1 MGVKNELYL
10 SHNMIHMKTISET
23 SIQNNYSQYTLNQK
37 KAVQSGKL
45 RLKDDR
51 IKVLRRIRE
60 LIKENETALLEAI
73 YNDFGKPETEAY
85 SSEILFTYND
95 IDHHIK
101 HLGSWM
107 RPRRVGTSLFN
118 QPGSSH
124 IYSEPYG
131 SVLIIAPWNY
141 PFQLLIAPAVA
152 AISAGN
158 AVILKPS
165 EMTPHTESLIARMFN
180 QAFDEDI
187 IKVVTGGKE
196 ATEAL
201 IDARPDYIFFTGST
215 QVGSLIMQRAA
226 KYLIPVTL
234 ELGGKSPCIVHEDA
248 SMKVAVRRIAW
259 GKCMNAGQTCIA
271 PDYILLHETKI
282 EEFVN
287 LYKETIEER
296 YGQDILHNADY
307 AQIVNQHHYDRLIS
321 LLEGDIIYGGQVDKE
336 SRRISP
342 TLVLNPTTDM
352 SMMQEEIFGP
362 ILPIIT
368 YTNINEAIEFV
379 QSGNKPLALYL
390 FSKSEKIKDIV
401 LSETSS
407 GGVCIND
414 TIMHIVSNE
423 LPFGGVG
430 PSGMGSY
437 HGKYG
442 FDTFSHKK
450 SVLRK
455 ATWIDPSVRYPPYKL
470 NWRKLERIFLW
481 MAG

>member
-1 MGVKNELYL
+1 MN
-10 SHNMIHMKTISET
+10 TISET
-23 SIQNNYSQYTLNQK
+23 STQNTYTQYTLIQK
-37 KAVQSGKL
+37 NAVRSGKL
-45 RLKDDR
+45 RLADDR
-51 IKVLRRIRE
+51 INILRRIRK
-60 LIKENETALLEAI
+60 LIKDNETAILEAI
-73 YNDFGKPETEAY
+73 YKDFGKPETEAY

-101 HLGSWM
+101 HLRSWM
-107 RPRRVGTSLFN
+107 RPQRVGTSLFN
-118 QPGSSH
+118 QPGSSY

-165 EMTPHTESLIARMFN
+165 EMTPHTESLVARIFN
-180 QAFDEDI
+180 QAFDDDI
-187 IKVVTGGKE
+187 ISVITGGKE

-201 IDARPDYIFFTGST
+201 IEAKPDYIFFTGST

-248 SMKVAVRRIAW
+248 SMKVAVSRIAW

-271 PDYILLHETKI
+271 PDYILIHETKLD
-282 EEFVN
+282 EFVS
-287 LYKETIEER
+287 LYKEIIEER
-296 YGQDILHNADY
+296 YGQDILHNSDY
-307 AQIVNQHHYDRLIS
+307 AQIVNQHHYNRLIS
-321 LLEGDIIYGGQVDKE
+321 LLEGNIIYGGQVDPE
-336 SRRISP
+336 TRRISP
-342 TLVLNPTTDM
+342 TLVLNPKSDL
-352 SMMQEEIFGP
+352 SLMQEEIFGP

-368 YTNINEAIEFV
+368 YTNIDEAIACI

-390 FSKSEKIKDIV
+390 FSKSDKIKDRI
-401 LSETSS
+401 LTETSS

-430 PSGMGSY
+430 SSGMGSY

-455 ATWIDPSVRYPPYKL
+455 ATWFDPAVRYPPYKL
-470 NWRKLERIFLW
+470 NWRKVERLFLW
-481 MAG
+481 LAG

>member
-1 MGVKNELYL
+1 MGAKKILY
-10 SHNMIHMKTISET
+10 SSINNCCMNTISE
-23 SIQNNYSQYTLNQK
+23 SPVKNIYSHSVQLQK
-37 KAVQSGKL
+37 QAIRSGKL
-45 RLKDDR
+45 RRHEDR
-51 IKVLRRIRE
+51 VRVLRQIRK
-60 LIKENETALLEAI
+60 LVQDNESALLEAL
-73 YNDFGKPETEAY
+73 YADFGKPETEAY

-101 HLGSWM
+101 HLRSWM
-107 RPRRVGTSLFN
+107 RPKRVGTSLFN
-118 QPGSSH
+118 QPGSSY
-124 IYSEPYG
+124 IYSEPFG
-131 SVLIIAPWNY
+131 SVLVIAPWNY

-165 EMTPHTESLIARMFN
+165 EMTPHTESLIATIFN

-187 IKVVTGGKE
+187 IKVVTGAKE
-196 ATEAL
+196 TTEAL

-248 SMKVAVRRIAW
+248 SMKVAVSRIVW

-271 PDYILLHETKI
+271 PDYILIHENKL
-282 EEFVN
+282 EEFVS
-287 LYKETIEER
+287 LFKETIESR
-296 YGQDILHNADY
+296 YGQDILSNADY
-307 AQIVNQHHYDRLIS
+307 AQIVNDHHYNRLIS
-321 LLEGDIIYGGQVDKE
+321 LLEGDIIYGGHIDPNT
-336 SRRISP
+336 RRISP
-342 TLVLNPTTDM
+342 TLVLNPSSDLTL
-352 SMMQEEIFGP
+352 MQDEIFGP

-368 YTNINEAIEFV
+368 YKEIDEAISFI

-390 FSKSEKIKDIV
+390 FSSSERNKERV
-401 LSETSS
+401 LTETSS

-414 TIMHIVSNE
+414 TVMHIVSNE

-430 PSGMGSY
+430 SSGMGSY
-437 HGKYG
+437 HGKFG

-470 NWRKLERIFLW
+470 KWRKLERLFLW

>member
-1 MGVKNELYL
+1 M
-10 SHNMIHMKTISET
+10 HTISDT
-23 SIQNNYSQYTLNQK
+23 SIQNTYSQYTLNQK
-37 KAVQSGKL
+37 KAVLSGKL
-45 RLKDDR
+45 RLHDDR
-51 IKVLRRIRE
+51 VKILRRIRK
-60 LIKENETALLEAI
+60 LIKDNEAALLEAMH
-73 YNDFGKPETEAY
+73 NDFGKPETEAY
-85 SSEILFTYND
+85 SAEILFTYND

-101 HLGSWM
+101 HLESWM

-118 QPGSSH
+118 QPGSSY
-124 IYSEPYG
+124 IYSEPFG

-165 EMTPHTESLIARMFN
+165 EMTPHTESLIDRIFN
-180 QAFDEDI
+180 QAFEEDI

-196 ATEAL
+196 AAEAL
-201 IDARPDYIFFTGST
+201 IEARPDYIFFTGST
-215 QVGSLIMQRAA
+215 LVGSLIMQRAA

-248 SMKVAVRRIAW
+248 SMNVAVRRIAW

-296 YGQDILHNADY
+296 YGQDILHNTDY
-307 AQIVNQHHYDRLIS
+307 AQIVNKHHYDRLIS

-455 ATWIDPSVRYPPYKL
+455 ATWIDPSIRYPPYKL
-470 NWRKLERIFLW
+470 NWRRLERIFLW